1 MHIRLIKL
9 TLILLSVIFSANL
22 FAGVNALGQK
32 FEILEDLSQTDEESS
47 SLNDMFKDSN
57 SIWKTI
63 STGYGLKEKK
73 SKSIQ
78 KKIRKYEK
86 WYSQRPEYMER
97 MLKRSERYLYHV
109 ANEVKKRNMPMEIAL
124 LPMIESAYNP
134 IAKSN
139 KKAVG
144 LWQFISSTGK
154 IYKLEQNWWIDDR
167 KSVINA
173 TDAALNYLEKLY
185 KDFGTWEHAL
195 AAYNAGE
202 GRVGRSIKNNK
213 RRKRSTDYYS
223 LKLPRETRNY
233 VPKLIAIRNIIK
245 NPSKYNVYLPTI
257 QNTPYFSIVRL
268 PKKIDTELIPK
279 FAEISM
285 EEFQYLNAEYKRP
298 LMNTTAS
305 SQYVLL
311 PVSSVTQFNINLF
324 SYDKPLASWEVY
336 KPKKGERINT
346 VAKKFGIDSKL
357 IRQVNRLK
365 GRKTFR
371 RNSIVLL
378 PKRSSL
384 STDFALNNK
393 GLYSYDSIITH
404 HVSAGDTLGYL
415 SKKYK
420 ISLKDL
426 MEFNE
431 LDSHMI
437 IIGTT
442 IDIPQ

>member
-9 TLILLSVIFSANL
+9 TLLLLSIIFSVNL

-32 FEILEDLSQTDEESS
+32 FEILEDLSQTEDESS

-63 STGYGLKEKK
+63 SSGYGLKEKK
-73 SKSIQ
+73 SKRIQ

-97 MLKRSERYLYHV
+97 MLKRSERYLYYV

-257 QNTPYFSIVRL
+257 QNTPYFSKVIL

>member
-1 MHIRLIKL
+1 
-9 TLILLSVIFSANL
+9 
-22 FAGVNALGQK
+22 
-32 FEILEDLSQTDEESS
+32 
-47 SLNDMFKDSN
+47 
-57 SIWKTI
+57 
-63 STGYGLKEKK
+63 
-73 SKSIQ
+73 
-78 KKIRKYEK
+78 
-86 WYSQRPEYMER
+86 
-97 MLKRSERYLYHV
+97 
-109 ANEVKKRNMPMEIAL
+109 
-124 LPMIESAYNP
+124 
-134 IAKSN
+134 
-139 KKAVG
+139 
-144 LWQFISSTGK
+144 
-154 IYKLEQNWWIDDR
+154 
-167 KSVINA
+167 
-173 TDAALNYLEKLY
+173 
-185 KDFGTWEHAL
+185 
-195 AAYNAGE
+195 
-202 GRVGRSIKNNK
+202 
-213 RRKRSTDYYS
+213 
-223 LKLPRETRNY
+223 
-233 VPKLIAIRNIIK
+233 
-245 NPSKYNVYLPTI
+245 
-257 QNTPYFSIVRL
+257 
-268 PKKIDTELIPK
+268 
-279 FAEISM
+279 M

-298 LMNTTAS
+298 LMNTNAS